1 MQLEKSEET
10 YHISKIR
17 PLE

>member
-1 MQLEKSEET
+1 MQLKKSEET